1 MATNHY
7 FNHYGQNT
15 AEQKLVE
22 SLLIESIKSY
32 GIDVHYMPRT
42 QTNTDSIYGEDRLAK
57 FEDARMVEMYIKSID
72 GFEGDGTFVSN
83 FGLEVRDQI
92 TFTVSR
98 RRFQD
103 LNFENDKRDKEPLE
117 GDLIWFPMTNKLFEI
132 QFVDHESVF
141 YQLGKLPVY
150 DLSCELFE
158 YSDEDIDTG
167 IEDIDKVEVE
177 NAYAVE
183 YAFSSNSDVFTTDE
197 TVTGT
202 NSGATATVLQITT
215 SDSGNIIRLTNIVG
229 TFSATEQITGATS
242 GTTANLGATATEFA
256 NDPKANNATIQTV
269 ADGIIDFSE
278 GNPFSEG
285 SF

>member
-1 MATNHY
+1 MATSNFFSNFDH
-7 FNHYGQNT
+7 NN
-15 AEQKLVE
+15 EQH
-22 SLLIESIKSY
+22 LLQDLMVESIKIFGHDVSY
-32 GIDVHYMPRT
+32 LPRT
-42 QTNTDSIYGEDRLAK
+42 KNNVDNLLGEDPTSSFTA
-57 FEDARMVEMYIKSID
+57 AYPIEMYIKNAD
-72 GFEGDGTFVSN
+72 GFAGEGAFVGR
-83 FGLEVRDQI
+83 FGLEIRQQI
-92 TFTVSR
+92 TFTVAR
-98 RRFQD
+98 RTWDGVGISTR
-103 LNFENDKRDKEPLE
+103 PLE

>member
-1 MATNHY
+1 MATSNFFSNFDH
-7 FNHYGQNT
+7 NN
-15 AEQKLVE
+15 EQH
-22 SLLIESIKSY
+22 LLQDLMVESIKIFGHDVSY
-32 GIDVHYMPRT
+32 LPRT
-42 QTNTDSIYGEDRLAK
+42 KNNVDNLLGEDPTSSFTA
-57 FEDARMVEMYIKSID
+57 AYPIEMYIKNTD
-72 GFEGDGTFVSN
+72 GFAGEGAFVGR
-83 FGLEVRDQI
+83 FGLEIRQQI
-92 TFTVSR
+92 TFTVAR
-98 RRFQD
+98 RTWDGVGISTR
-103 LNFENDKRDKEPLE
+103 PLE
-117 GDLIWFPMTNKLFEI
+117 GDLIWFPMSNKLFEI

>member
-1 MATNHY
+1 MATSNFFSNFDH
-7 FNHYGQNT
+7 NN
-15 AEQKLVE
+15 EQH
-22 SLLIESIKSY
+22 LLQDLMVESIKIFGHDVSY
-32 GIDVHYMPRT
+32 LPRT
-42 QTNTDSIYGEDRLAK
+42 KNNVDDLLGEDPTSSFTA
-57 FEDARMVEMYIKSID
+57 AYPIEMYIKNTD
-72 GFEGDGTFVSN
+72 GFAGEGAFVGR
-83 FGLEVRDQI
+83 FGLEIRQQI
-92 TFTVSR
+92 TFTVAR
-98 RRFQD
+98 RTWDGVGISTR
-103 LNFENDKRDKEPLE
+103 PLE

-183 YAFSSNSDVFTTDE
+183 YAFSSNSGIFTTDE

-202 NSGATATVLQITT
+202 NSGATATILQITT

-229 TFSATEQITGATS
+229 TFSATEQITGGTS
-242 GTTANLGATATEFA
+242 GVTANLGATATEFA

>member
-1 MATNHY
+1 MATSNFFSNFDH
-7 FNHYGQNT
+7 NN
-15 AEQKLVE
+15 EQH
-22 SLLIESIKSY
+22 LLQDLMVESIKIFGHDVSY
-32 GIDVHYMPRT
+32 LPRT
-42 QTNTDSIYGEDRLAK
+42 KNNVDNLLGEDPTSSFTAAYPL
-57 FEDARMVEMYIKSID
+57 EMYIKNTD
-72 GFEGDGTFVSN
+72 GFAGEGAFVGR
-83 FGLEVRDQI
+83 FGLEIRQQI
-92 TFTVSR
+92 TFTVAR
-98 RRFQD
+98 RTWDGVGISTR
-103 LNFENDKRDKEPLE
+103 PLE

>member
-1 MATNHY
+1 MATSNFFSNFDH
-7 FNHYGQNT
+7 NN
-15 AEQKLVE
+15 EQH
-22 SLLIESIKSY
+22 LLQDLMVESIKIFGHDVSY
-32 GIDVHYMPRT
+32 LPRT
-42 QTNTDSIYGEDRLAK
+42 KNNVDNLLGEDPTSSFTA
-57 FEDARMVEMYIKSID
+57 AYPIEMYIKNTD
-72 GFEGDGTFVSN
+72 GFAGEGAFVGR
-83 FGLEVRDQI
+83 FGLEIRQQI
-92 TFTVSR
+92 TFTVAR
-98 RRFQD
+98 RTWDGQGISTR
-103 LNFENDKRDKEPLE
+103 PLE

-167 IEDIDKVEVE
+167 IDEIDKVEVE

-183 YAFSSNSDVFTTDE
+183 YAFSSNSGIFTTDE

-202 NSGATATVLQITT
+202 NSGATATILQITT
-215 SDSGNIIRLTNIVG
+215 SDTGNIIRLTNIVG
-229 TFSATEQITGATS
+229 TFSATEQITGGTS
-242 GTTANLGATATEFA
+242 GVTANLGATATEFA

>member
-1 MATNHY
+1 MATSNFFSNFDH
-7 FNHYGQNT
+7 NN
-15 AEQKLVE
+15 EQH
-22 SLLIESIKSY
+22 LLQDLMVESIKIFGHDVSY
-32 GIDVHYMPRT
+32 LQRT
-42 QTNTDSIYGEDRLAK
+42 KNNVDNLLGEDTTSSFTA
-57 FEDARMVEMYIKSID
+57 AYPIEMYIKNTD
-72 GFEGDGTFVSN
+72 GFAGEGAFVGR
-83 FGLEVRDQI
+83 FGLEIRQQI
-92 TFTVSR
+92 TFTVAR
-98 RRFQD
+98 RTWDGVGISTR
-103 LNFENDKRDKEPLE
+103 PLE

>member
-1 MATNHY
+1 MATSNFFSNFDH
-7 FNHYGQNT
+7 NN
-15 AEQKLVE
+15 EQH
-22 SLLIESIKSY
+22 LLQDLMVESIKIFGHDVSY
-32 GIDVHYMPRT
+32 LPRT
-42 QTNTDSIYGEDRLAK
+42 KNNVDNLLGEDPTSSFTA
-57 FEDARMVEMYIKSID
+57 AYPIEMYIKNTD
-72 GFEGDGTFVSN
+72 GFAGEGAFVGR
-83 FGLEVRDQI
+83 FGLEIRQQI
-92 TFTVSR
+92 TFTVAR
-98 RRFQD
+98 RTWDGQGISTR
-103 LNFENDKRDKEPLE
+103 PLE

-167 IEDIDKVEVE
+167 IEEIDEVEVE

-183 YAFSSNSDVFTTDE
+183 YAFSSNSGIFTTDE

-202 NSGATATVLQITT
+202 NSGATATILQITT
-215 SDSGNIIRLTNIVG
+215 SDTGNIIRLTNIVG
-229 TFSATEQITGATS
+229 TFSATEQITGGTS
-242 GTTANLGATATEFA
+242 GVTANLGATATEFA

>member
-1 MATNHY
+1 MATSNFFSNFDH
-7 FNHYGQNT
+7 NN
-15 AEQKLVE
+15 EQH
-22 SLLIESIKSY
+22 LLQDLMVESIKIFGHDVSY
-32 GIDVHYMPRT
+32 LPRT
-42 QTNTDSIYGEDRLAK
+42 KNNVDNLLGEDPTSSFTA
-57 FEDARMVEMYIKSID
+57 AYPIEMYIKNTD
-72 GFEGDGTFVSN
+72 GFAGEGAFVGR
-83 FGLEVRDQI
+83 FGLEIRKQI
-92 TFTVSR
+92 TFTVAR
-98 RRFQD
+98 RTWDGQGISTR
-103 LNFENDKRDKEPLE
+103 PLE

-183 YAFSSNSDVFTTDE
+183 YAFSSNSGVFTTDE

-202 NSGATATVLQITT
+202 NSGATATILKITT
-215 SDSGNIIRLTNIVG
+215 SDTGNIIRLTNIVG
-229 TFSATEQITGATS
+229 TFSATEQITGGTS
-242 GTTANLGATATEFA
+242 GVTANLGATATEFA

>member
-1 MATNHY
+1 MATSNFFSNFDH
-7 FNHYGQNT
+7 NN
-15 AEQKLVE
+15 EQH
-22 SLLIESIKSY
+22 LLQDLMVESIKIFGHDVSY
-32 GIDVHYMPRT
+32 LPRT
-42 QTNTDSIYGEDRLAK
+42 KNNVDNLLGEDPTSSFTA
-57 FEDARMVEMYIKSID
+57 AYPIEMYIKNTD
-72 GFEGDGTFVSN
+72 GFAGEGAFVGR
-83 FGLEVRDQI
+83 FGLEIRQQI
-92 TFTVSR
+92 TFTVAR
-98 RRFQD
+98 RTWDGQGISTR
-103 LNFENDKRDKEPLE
+103 PLE

-167 IEDIDKVEVE
+167 IDEIDKVEVE

-183 YAFSSNSDVFTTDE
+183 YAFSSNSGIFTTDE

-202 NSGATATVLQITT
+202 NSGATATILQITT
-215 SDSGNIIRLTNIVG
+215 SDTGNIIRLTNIVG
-229 TFSATEQITGATS
+229 TFSATEQITGSTS
-242 GTTANLGATATEFA
+242 GVTANLGATATEFA

>member
-1 MATNHY
+1 M
-7 FNHYGQNT
+7 
-15 AEQKLVE
+15 V
-22 SLLIESIKSY
+22 ESIKIFGHDVSY
-32 GIDVHYMPRT
+32 LPRT
-42 QTNTDSIYGEDRLAK
+42 KNNVDNLLGEDPTSSFTA
-57 FEDARMVEMYIKSID
+57 AYPIEMYIKNTD
-72 GFEGDGTFVSN
+72 GFAGEGAFVGR
-83 FGLEVRDQI
+83 FGLEIRQQI
-92 TFTVSR
+92 TFTVAR
-98 RRFQD
+98 RTWDGVGISTR
-103 LNFENDKRDKEPLE
+103 PLE

>member
-1 MATNHY
+1 MATSNFFSNFDH
-7 FNHYGQNT
+7 NN
-15 AEQKLVE
+15 EQH
-22 SLLIESIKSY
+22 LLQDLMVESIKIFGHDVSY
-32 GIDVHYMPRT
+32 LPRT
-42 QTNTDSIYGEDRLAK
+42 KNNVDNLLGEDPTSSFTA
-57 FEDARMVEMYIKSID
+57 AYPIEMYIKNTD
-72 GFEGDGTFVSN
+72 GFAGEGAFVGR
-83 FGLEVRDQI
+83 FGLEIRQQI
-92 TFTVSR
+92 TFTVAR
-98 RRFQD
+98 RTWDGQGISTR
-103 LNFENDKRDKEPLE
+103 PLE

-167 IEDIDKVEVE
+167 IDEIDKVEVE

-183 YAFSSNSDVFTTDE
+183 YAFSSNSGIFTTDE

-202 NSGATATVLQITT
+202 NSRATATILQITT
-215 SDSGNIIRLTNIVG
+215 SDTGNIIRLTNIVG
-229 TFSATEQITGATS
+229 TFSATEQITGGTS
-242 GTTANLGATATEFA
+242 GVTANLGATATEFA

>member
-1 MATNHY
+1 MATSNFFSNFDH
-7 FNHYGQNT
+7 NN
-15 AEQKLVE
+15 EQH
-22 SLLIESIKSY
+22 LLQDLMVESIKIFGHDVSY
-32 GIDVHYMPRT
+32 LPRT
-42 QTNTDSIYGEDRLAK
+42 KNNVDNLLGEDPTSSFTA
-57 FEDARMVEMYIKSID
+57 AYPIEMYIKNTD
-72 GFEGDGTFVSN
+72 GFAGEGAFVGR
-83 FGLEVRDQI
+83 FGLEIRQQI
-92 TFTVSR
+92 TFTVAR
-98 RRFQD
+98 RTWDGQGISTR
-103 LNFENDKRDKEPLE
+103 PLE
-117 GDLIWFPMTNKLFEI
+117 GDLIWFPMTGKLFEI

-167 IEDIDKVEVE
+167 IEEIDKVEVE
-177 NAYAVE
+177 NAYSVE
-183 YAFSSNSDVFTTDE
+183 YAFSSNSGVFTTDE

-215 SDSGNIIRLTNIVG
+215 SDTGNIIRLTNIVG
-229 TFSATEQITGATS
+229 TFSATEQITGGTS
-242 GTTANLGATATEFA
+242 GVTANLGATATEFA

>member
-1 MATNHY
+1 MATSNFFSNFDH
-7 FNHYGQNT
+7 NN
-15 AEQKLVE
+15 EQH
-22 SLLIESIKSY
+22 LLQDLMVESIKIFGHDVSY
-32 GIDVHYMPRT
+32 LPRT
-42 QTNTDSIYGEDRLAK
+42 KNNVDNLLGEDPTSSFTA
-57 FEDARMVEMYIKSID
+57 AYPIEMYIKNTD
-72 GFEGDGTFVSN
+72 GFAGEGAFVGR
-83 FGLEVRDQI
+83 FGLEIRQQI
-92 TFTVSR
+92 TFTVAR
-98 RRFQD
+98 RTWDGVGISTR
-103 LNFENDKRDKEPLE
+103 PLE

>member
-1 MATNHY
+1 MATSNFFSNFDH
-7 FNHYGQNT
+7 NN
-15 AEQKLVE
+15 EQH
-22 SLLIESIKSY
+22 LLQDLMVESIKIFGHDVSY
-32 GIDVHYMPRT
+32 LPRT
-42 QTNTDSIYGEDRLAK
+42 KNNVDNLLGEDPTSSFTA
-57 FEDARMVEMYIKSID
+57 AYPIEMYIKNTD
-72 GFEGDGTFVSN
+72 GFAGEGAFVGR
-83 FGLEVRDQI
+83 FGLEIRQQI
-92 TFTVSR
+92 TFTVAR
-98 RRFQD
+98 RTWDGQGISTR
-103 LNFENDKRDKEPLE
+103 PLE

-167 IEDIDKVEVE
+167 IEEIDQVEVE

-183 YAFSSNSDVFTTDE
+183 YAFSSNSGVFTTDE

-215 SDSGNIIRLTNIVG
+215 SDTGNIIRLTNIVG

-256 NDPKANNATIQTV
+256 NDPKASNKKIQTV

>member
-1 MATNHY
+1 MATSNFFSNFDH
-7 FNHYGQNT
+7 NN
-15 AEQKLVE
+15 EQH
-22 SLLIESIKSY
+22 LLQDLMVESIKIFGHDVSY
-32 GIDVHYMPRT
+32 LPRT
-42 QTNTDSIYGEDRLAK
+42 KNNVDNLLGEDPTSSFTA
-57 FEDARMVEMYIKSID
+57 AYPIEMYIKNTD
-72 GFEGDGTFVSN
+72 GFAGEGAFVGR
-83 FGLEVRDQI
+83 FGLEIRQQI
-92 TFTVSR
+92 TFTVAR
-98 RRFQD
+98 RTWDGQGISTR
-103 LNFENDKRDKEPLE
+103 PLE

-167 IEDIDKVEVE
+167 IEEIDKVEVE
-177 NAYAVE
+177 NAYSVE
-183 YAFSSNSDVFTTDE
+183 YAFSSNSGVFTTDE

-215 SDSGNIIRLTNIVG
+215 SDTGNIIRLTNIVG
-229 TFSATEQITGATS
+229 TFSATEQITGGTS
-242 GTTANLGATATEFA
+242 GVTANLGATATEFA

>member
-1 MATNHY
+1 MATSNFFSNFDH
-7 FNHYGQNT
+7 NN
-15 AEQKLVE
+15 EQH
-22 SLLIESIKSY
+22 LLQDLMVESIKIFGHDVSY
-32 GIDVHYMPRT
+32 LPRT
-42 QTNTDSIYGEDRLAK
+42 KNNVDNLLGEDPTSSFTA
-57 FEDARMVEMYIKSID
+57 AYPIEMYIKNTD
-72 GFEGDGTFVSN
+72 GFAGEGAFVGR
-83 FGLEVRDQI
+83 FGLEIRH
-92 TFTVSR
+92 
-98 RRFQD
+98 
-103 LNFENDKRDKEPLE
+103 
-117 GDLIWFPMTNKLFEI
+117 LIWFPMTNKLFEI

-167 IEDIDKVEVE
+167 IEEIDEVEVE

-183 YAFSSNSDVFTTDE
+183 YAFSSNSGVFTTDE

-202 NSGATATVLQITT
+202 NSGATATILKITT
-215 SDSGNIIRLTNIVG
+215 SDTGNIIRLTNIVG
-229 TFSATEQITGATS
+229 TFSATEQITGGTS
-242 GTTANLGATATEFA
+242 GVTANLGATATEFA